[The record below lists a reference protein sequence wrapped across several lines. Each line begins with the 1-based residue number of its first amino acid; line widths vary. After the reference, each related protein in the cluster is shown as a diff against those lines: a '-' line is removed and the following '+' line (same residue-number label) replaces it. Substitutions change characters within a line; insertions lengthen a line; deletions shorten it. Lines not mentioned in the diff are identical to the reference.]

1 MHSKTRF
8 NELLNLIPRHSFT
21 QLVAKFGTDKH
32 AKGFNSWSHLVAL
45 LFGQLANVTSLR
57 ELTTAYNVHS
67 ECHYHLGTNSVKRST
82 LSDANSHRD
91 AGLFE
96 GLCKVLMSRVHRQ
109 ARKEAKELLHLLD
122 SSPIVLNGR
131 GHEWALSQQS
141 SRVTGLKLH
150 LLFAR
155 DAGVPCQIKVGPA
168 NENDITYAQTMAL
181 ESEAMYVFDKG
192 YCDYNWW
199 YKIDQ
204 CDSYFVTRFK
214 SNAGI
219 SVLSERSIEG
229 CGDHI
234 LSDQV
239 VTFKNR
245 RPGGKRVN
253 DYHGTP
259 LRKVVVHREDK
270 ETPLVIA
277 SNDMSRSAEEI
288 AALYK
293 QRWDIELL
301 FKWLKQGLKIKRFLG
316 ESENAVKIQIYVG
329 LISYLLV
336 HRYQKMSGST
346 HAFYLWL
353 TELKATLF
361 DRDRTTNNDR
371 KRRDLPYSEA
381 LGRQVGI
388 PL

>member
-1 MHSKTRF
+1 MPLPFRD
-8 NELLNLIPRHSFT
+8 NI
-21 QLVAKFGTDKH
+21 G
-32 AKGFNSWSHLVAL
+32 
-45 LFGQLANVTSLR
+45 
-57 ELTTAYNVHS
+57 
-67 ECHYHLGTNSVKRST
+67 KRST

-96 GLCKVLMSRVHRQ
+96 ALCNVLMSTVHRQ
-109 ARKEAKELLHLLD
+109 ARKEAKELLYLLD
-122 SSPIVLNGR
+122 SSPIVLKGR
-131 GHEWALSQQS
+131 GHDWALSQQS

-155 DAGVPCQIKVGPA
+155 DVGVPCKIKVGPA

-192 YCDYNWW
+192 YYDYNWW

-214 SNAGI
+214 SNAG
-219 SVLSERSIEG
+219 LSIVSDRSIEG
-229 CGDHI
+229 CEDHI

-239 VTFKNR
+239 VTFNNR

-253 DYHGTP
+253 DYYGTP

-277 SNDMSRSAEEI
+277 TNDMTRSAEQI

-301 FKWLKQGLKIKRFLG
+301 FKWLKQRLKIKRFVG
-316 ESENAVKIQIYVG
+316 ETDNAIKLQIYVG

-336 HRYQKMSGST
+336 HRYKKMSGCT
-346 HAFYLWL
+346 QAFYLWL
-353 TELKATLF
+353 TELKTTLF
-361 DRDRTTNNDR
+361 NRDRTTNDDR
-371 KRRDLPYSEA
+371 KRRDLHYSAA
-381 LGRQVGI
+381 LGRQVEI
-388 PL
+388 PV